1 MNEGEP
7 LTHTYIYKWTDRLE
21 FKTIHNENHDYH
33 SVHAYGTAE
42 VITREQEE
50 EYLKGLKLLQ
60 THNKRKPL
68 ILIGKNMADKLLI
81 LWVMTD
87 YVTAKAKYPISG
99 IKEVPIP
106 ANL

>member
-1 MNEGEP
+1 M
-7 LTHTYIYKWTDRLE
+7 E

-42 VITREQEE
+42 VITMEQK
-50 EYLKGLKLLQ
+50 EYLKGLKVLQ
-60 THNKRKPL
+60 AHNKRKPL

-81 LWVMTD
+81 LWVKTD